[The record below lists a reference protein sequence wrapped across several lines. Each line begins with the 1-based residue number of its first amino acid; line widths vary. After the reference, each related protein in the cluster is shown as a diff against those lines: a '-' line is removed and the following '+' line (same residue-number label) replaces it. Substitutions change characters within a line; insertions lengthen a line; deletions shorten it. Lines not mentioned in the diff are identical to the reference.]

1 MTAAGAKLTANVVAA
16 FDEAATTYDSN
27 GMGFAGPVASR
38 LVEHARL
45 RPGWRVLDAGC
56 GAGAVL
62 VRAARAVSPGG
73 QVIGVDLAPRMLT
86 RAAHEAELA
95 GVRDHVTLSQG
106 DAADPSFGPAT
117 FDAILA
123 SLVFYL
129 LPAPAAAL
137 ARWHD
142 LLVPGGTLAFSRA
155 VTADPRWS
163 RVIAA
168 VDAYAVDAPGF
179 ESYLHQHGPLSA
191 TTAMLDACGYADV
204 TSTVETIAFHYDSP
218 QQWWEAA
225 VSEGPWLTWRHIP
238 AERLAEARSVGLA
251 MAGELREPDGSFQRR
266 MDMAFVTARRTEGG

>member
-1 MTAAGAKLTANVVAA
+1 MTAAGAELTANVVAA
-16 FDEAATTYDSN
+16 FDEAATRYDSN

-38 LVEHARL
+38 LVELARL
-45 RPGWRVLDAGC
+45 RAGWRVLDAGC

-129 LPAPAAAL
+129 LPDPAAAL

-155 VTADPRWS
+155 VAADPRWAYPALYALLED
-163 RVIAA
+163 RATPGAA
-168 VDAYAVDAPGF
+168 AR
-179 ESYLHQHGPLSA
+179 
-191 TTAMLDACGYADV
+191 
-204 TSTVETIAFHYDSP
+204 
-218 QQWWEAA
+218 AA
-225 VSEGPWLTWRHIP
+225 WREGR
-238 AERLAEARSVGLA
+238 GLA
-251 MAGELREPDGSFQRR
+251 SPVRR
-266 MDMAFVTARRTEGG
+266 

>member
-1 MTAAGAKLTANVVAA
+1 MAAARAKLTANVVAA
-16 FDEAATTYDSN
+16 FDEAASRYDSN
-27 GMGFAGPVASR
+27 DRGFARPVAPR
-38 LVEHARL
+38 LVELARL

-86 RAAHEAELA
+86 RAAREAELA
-95 GVRDHVTLSQG
+95 GVRHHVMLSQG
-106 DAADPSFGPAT
+106 DAADPAFGPAT

-168 VDAYAVDAPGF
+168 VDAYAADAPGF

-204 TSTVETIAFHYDSP
+204 TSTVETIAYHYDSP
-218 QQWWEAA
+218 QQWWE
-225 VSEGPWLTWRHIP
+225 VCLSEGPWLTWRHIP

-266 MDMAFVTARRTEGG
+266 MGMAFVTARRAEGG